1 MVDWLNPAEA
11 TRCVIGFGDDYLA
24 LVQSLC
30 GPAAGADPGA
40 TLRDRYERLFTAAN
54 MPPASPALPL
64 FGPMGEERAHERLIA
79 ATVRCQR
86 AAARFNELLAAIAA
100 AAAEKLLAAL
110 AAPEDAEPPVTSLRE
125 LHGLWVRCGEEA
137 YAVAAHGEDFVH
149 AQAEL
154 LAATVEWR
162 HEQQQLAETWASAL
176 GLPTSAEMDAINQR
190 VQMLRRRIGELEQQ
204 HEPQGT
210 ARS

>member
-1 MVDWLNPAEA
+1 MVDWLNPTEA
-11 TRCVIGFGDDYLA
+11 MRRVIGFGDDYLA
-24 LVQSLC
+24 LAQSLC
-30 GPAAGADPGA
+30 GPAAGADPSVN
-40 TLRDRYERLFTAAN
+40 LRDRYERLFAAASL
-54 MPPASPALPL
+54 PPAPPALPL
-64 FGPMGEERAHERLIA
+64 FGPAGTQGAHERLIA

-86 AAARFNELLAAIAA
+86 AAARFNELLATIAA
-100 AAAEKLLAAL
+100 AAADKLLAAL
-110 AAPEDAEPPVTSLRE
+110 AAPDEAEPPVTSLRE

-137 YAVAAHGEDFVH
+137 YAVAAHGEDFAH

-162 HEQQQLAETWASAL
+162 HEQQQLAETWAGVL
-176 GLPTSAEMDAINQR
+176 GLPTAAEMDAINQR

-204 HEPQGT
+204 LGPQGT